1 MPWCLGGNKKGI
13 YRLKT
18 MTLKFKK
25 ALVTGGAGFIG
36 SHLVEGLLSKG
47 CEVTVLD
54 NLSTGRLSNLGHI
67 RDHIIFYQGDIRD
80 QEILVKAA
88 RDCDIIFHHAAVVS
102 VPWTVDNPVDSA
114 MVNQM
119 GTLFVLE
126 AARKNNVKRV
136 VIASSSAVYGD
147 DPVLPKHE
155 NMNPKPQSP
164 YAVQKLTGEFYTN
177 LYLDLYGL
185 ETVCLRYF
193 NVYGPRQ
200 DPSSPYSGVISI
212 FMTRACSKEA
222 PVIYGDGNQYRDF
235 VFVKDVVRFNLLA
248 ADAGKASGK
257 IFNVGTGRFVR
268 INSLWEM
275 ISKLAGIDIKPEHEP
290 PRPGDILES
299 VADIDCAGKDL
310 GFEPD
315 YSFEK
320 GLEITFNYYLT
331 TNNHESKNKVN
342 VTTNKHE

>member
-1 MPWCLGGNKKGI
+1 MN
-13 YRLKT
+13 
-18 MTLKFKK
+18 LKFKK

-36 SHLVEGLLSKG
+36 SHLVEGLLSEG
-47 CEVTVLD
+47 CQVSVID
-54 NLSTGRLSNLGHI
+54 DLSTGRLSNLSHI
-67 RDHIIFYQGDIRD
+67 KKHITFYQADIRD
-80 QEILVKAA
+80 QETLAKAVK
-88 RDCDIIFHHAAVVS
+88 DCDIIFHQAAVVS
-102 VPWTVDNPVDSA
+102 VPKTVDKPVDSA
-114 MVNQM
+114 MVNEM

-126 AARKNNVKRV
+126 AAKKNNVKRV
-136 VIASSSAVYGD
+136 VLASSSAVYGD

-164 YAVQKLTGEFYTN
+164 YAVQKLSGEFYAR
-177 LYLDLYGL
+177 LYHDLYGL
-185 ETVCLRYF
+185 ETVSLRYF

-212 FMTRACSKEA
+212 FMTRASSKE
-222 PVIYGDGNQYRDF
+222 PPIIYGDGNQYRDF
-235 VFVKDVVRFNLLA
+235 IFVKDVVMFNLLA
-248 ADAGKASGK
+248 ADADKANGK

-275 ISKLAGIDIKPEHEP
+275 ISKFAGIDIKPEYEP

-299 VADIDCAGKDL
+299 VADIDYAGKDL
-310 GFEPD
+310 GFKPD

-320 GLEITFNYYLT
+320 GLGITFNYYLT

-342 VTTNKHE
+342 VTTNEHK

>member
-1 MPWCLGGNKKGI
+1 MN
-13 YRLKT
+13 
-18 MTLKFKK
+18 LKFNK

-36 SHLVEGLLSKG
+36 SHLVDALLSEG
-47 CEVTVLD
+47 CRVTVLD
-54 NLSTGRLSNLGHI
+54 NLSTGRLSNLEHI
-67 RDHIIFYQGDIRD
+67 KERIMFYQGDIRD
-80 QEILVKAA
+80 QEILFKAA
-88 RDCDIIFHHAAVVS
+88 KDCDVIFHQAAEVS
-102 VPWTVDNPVDSA
+102 VPRTVDNPVDSA

-126 AARKNNVKRV
+126 AARKSHVRRV
-136 VIASSSAVYGD
+136 VLASSCAVYGD
-147 DPVLPKHE
+147 DPVLPKNE

-164 YAVQKLTGEFYTN
+164 YAVQKLFGEFYAR
-177 LYLDLYGL
+177 LYHELYGL

-212 FMTRACSKEA
+212 FMDRACSKKA

-235 VFVKDVVRFNLLA
+235 IFVSDVVKANLLA
-248 ADAGKASGK
+248 GNENGAMGKTLN
-257 IFNVGTGRFVR
+257 IGTGRFIR

-275 ISKLAGIDIKPEHEP
+275 SSKLAGVSIKPEYELS
-290 PRPGDILES
+290 RPGDILES
-299 VADIDCAGKDL
+299 VADIDYAGKVL

-331 TNNHESKNKVN
+331 TNEHLKLDTDE
-342 VTTNKHE
+342 HR